1 MTENL
6 KYFIFG
12 ALAIAAAI
20 AITGNK
26 AKADLLTFSL
36 PQTQMVNTDSNK
48 KLSSITAGAIGTYIL
63 MSSMSRNNHEK
74 EEREKKDAEAQKK
87 IQEDEKSMSTFDS
100 TAYCRFKV
108 KNSGI
113 DETEVVTF
121 RMMINRYKQEC
132 RKKYLKDHIYLKDFL
147 GYYFSVRDEVNDNE
161 PDIYLKFTIDL
172 EHPTIISEQDIQD
185 HSDKQKTVFFTVCLL
200 VILLLSIIALF
211 WILFKS
217 ARESL

>member
-63 MSSMSRNNHEK
+63 MSSMSRSNHEK

-147 GYYFSVRDEVNDNE
+147 GYYFSVRDDVNDNE

-185 HSDKQKTVFFTVCLL
+185 HNDKQKTVFFTVCLL

>member
-1 MTENL
+1 MENL
-6 KYFIFG
+6 KYYIFG
-12 ALAIAAAI
+12 ALVIAAAI

-26 AKADLLTFSL
+26 AKADLLNFSL

-48 KLSSITAGAIGTYIL
+48 KLSSTAGAIGAYIL
-63 MSSMSRNNHEK
+63 MSSMSSNNHEK

-87 IQEDEKSMSTFDS
+87 IQEDEKSMSSFDS

-132 RKKYLKDHIYLKDFL
+132 TKKYLKDHIYLKDFL
-147 GYYFSVRDEVNDNE
+147 GYYFSVRDDVNDNK
-161 PDIYLKFTIDL
+161 PDIYLKFNIDL
-172 EHPTIISEQDIQD
+172 EHPTIISEQDIKD
-185 HSDKQKTVFFTVCLL
+185 HNDERRSNIFLTCLL
-200 VILLLSIIALF
+200 VILILFLCVFF
-211 WILFKS
+211 WIMFKPV
-217 ARESL
+217 RD

>member
-20 AITGNK
+20 AITENK

-63 MSSMSRNNHEK
+63 MSSMSRSNHEK

-147 GYYFSVRDEVNDNE
+147 GTF
-161 PDIYLKFTIDL
+161 
-172 EHPTIISEQDIQD
+172 
-185 HSDKQKTVFFTVCLL
+185 
-200 VILLLSIIALF
+200 
-211 WILFKS
+211 
-217 ARESL
+217 